1 MTRGRHPDRRATPP
15 ISDDWLASVAASAAK
30 AVQAPAD
37 LLGGYL
43 PLLADAAINGR
54 RPDAWELDAVRELGQ
69 RAAAQGVGA
78 RRAVDLY
85 LSTAWRLWRQ
95 LPVVVRSSDPENVRR
110 AAEAVLRVLDDAVGV
125 LVDGHQAERREMIR
139 REEAQRTQFV
149 DDLLRGDADVSRMVE
164 RAERFG
170 IGLGKPHRVARGAPR
185 SGEGDGHRA
194 AIRPG
199 RAGVERYRARG

>member
-54 RPDAWELDAVRELGQ
+54 RPDAGELDAVRELGR
-69 RAAAQGVGA
+69 RAAAQGGGA

-85 LSTAWRLWRQ
+85 LSAAWRVL
-95 LPVVVRSSDPENVRR
+95 
-110 AAEAVLRVLDDAVGV
+110 AAG
-125 LVDGHQAERREMIR
+125 
-139 REEAQRTQFV
+139 
-149 DDLLRGDADVSRMVE
+149 
-164 RAERFG
+164 
-170 IGLGKPHRVARGAPR
+170 ARGGPPAEP
-185 SGEGDGHRA
+185 GT
-194 AIRPG
+194 G
-199 RAGVERYRARG
+199 RASPRAGGAGV